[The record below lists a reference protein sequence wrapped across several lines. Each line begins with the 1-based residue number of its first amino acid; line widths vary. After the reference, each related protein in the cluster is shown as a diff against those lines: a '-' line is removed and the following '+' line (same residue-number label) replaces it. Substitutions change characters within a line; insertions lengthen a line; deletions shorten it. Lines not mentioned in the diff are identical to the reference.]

1 MKHLLDSVPVSPV
14 YGLDGVLEE
23 SISEFPYFALDLLLS
38 QNKTVESPSEEFNNI
53 GQYDLPHCAAEN
65 GDTNSN

>member
-1 MKHLLDSVPVSPV
+1 MKHLLDSVVSPV
-14 YGLDGVLEE
+14 SGLDGVLEE

-53 GQYDLPHCAAEN
+53 GQSDLPHCDAGN
-65 GDTNSN
+65 GDTNR